1 MEGFYIAVLV
11 IAIVILMLILTT
23 IGVAM
28 RKANQGVEWPPTGG
42 RCPDGW
48 EEDVTTPGK
57 CYVRSDMVN
66 SGKVTP
72 ESAGTSGSTVA
83 NATKGYVFAAD
94 TYTTWINGDKWRE
107 LGSISHMDSPGNTKL
122 SADGTSN
129 FKYFNVG
136 DTIKIGTTEST
147 VASKDDTVSPAILTL
162 SVAISTTPTFPVKYY
177 GKRISVD
184 FNNNVY
190 KGNDDGAT
198 KCKRKI
204 WTDANEIQ
212 WDGVSNYNKCS

>member
-57 CYVRSDMVN
+57 CYIPSNMVN

-72 ESAGTSGSTVA
+72 DSTGTSGSTAA
-83 NATKGYVFAAD
+83 NAAKGYAFAAD
-94 TYTTWINGDKWRE
+94 AYTTWINGDKWRE
-107 LGSISHMDSPGNTKL
+107 LGTARVLNTTTLNVDADSKSDFNY
-122 SADGTSN
+122 
-129 FKYFNVG
+129 FKAG
-136 DTIKIGTTEST
+136 DKIRIGTVSAEYT
-147 VASKDDTVSPAILTL
+147 VATVGSDSKSLTITGTI
-162 SVAISTTPTFPVKYY
+162 ASTGIVTYY

-184 FNNNVY
+184 FNNTVY
-190 KGNDDGAT
+190 KEGSDEGAT
-198 KCKRKI
+198 KCLRKT
-204 WTDANEIQ
+204 WATLNEVQ
-212 WDGVSNYNKCS
+212 WDGVSNYNKC

>member
-1 MEGFYIAVLV
+1 MEGFYIAVLA

-57 CYVRSDMVN
+57 CYIPSNMVN

-72 ESAGTSGSTVA
+72 DSSVVSSVATA
-83 NATKGYVFAAD
+83 NATKGYTFAAD
-94 TYTTWINGDKWRE
+94 AYTSWINGDKWRE
-107 LGSISHMDSPGNTKL
+107 CGTARVFNTTTLNVDADSKSDFNY
-122 SADGTSN
+122 
-129 FKYFNVG
+129 FKAG
-136 DTIKIGTTEST
+136 DKIRIGTVSAEYT
-147 VASKDDTVSPAILTL
+147 VATVGSDSKSLTITGTI
-162 SVAISTTPTFPVKYY
+162 ASTGIVTYY

-184 FNNNVY
+184 FNKDLVY
-190 KGNDDGAT
+190 KGANEGAT
-198 KCKRKI
+198 KCLRKT
-204 WTDANEIQ
+204 WANTNEIQ
-212 WDGVSNYNKCS
+212 WDGVSNYNKCP